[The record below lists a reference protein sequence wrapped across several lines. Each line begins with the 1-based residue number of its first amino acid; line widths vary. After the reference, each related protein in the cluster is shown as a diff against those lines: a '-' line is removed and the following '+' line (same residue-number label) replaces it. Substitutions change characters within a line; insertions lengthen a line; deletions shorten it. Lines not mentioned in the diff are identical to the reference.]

1 MQKMGLRIESMKIP
15 GSSDLSAFSDIL
27 HQKTGQPEASGGIY
41 SCVFKR
47 LFEHAAETTGSARAQ
62 KYMNISRQLLPA
74 VRPLKL

>member
-47 LFEHAAETTGSARAQ
+47 LFEHAAENTCSARAQ
-62 KYMNISRQLLPA
+62 AERKNT
-74 VRPLKL
+74 